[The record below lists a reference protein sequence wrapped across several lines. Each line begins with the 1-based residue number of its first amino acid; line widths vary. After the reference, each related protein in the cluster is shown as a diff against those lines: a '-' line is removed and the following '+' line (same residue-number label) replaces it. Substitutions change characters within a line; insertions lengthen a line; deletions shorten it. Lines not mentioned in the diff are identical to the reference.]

1 MLFNVQ
7 FEDAQANSLI
17 EPLLMIFNVLKV
29 YHQYPF
35 DNSIYYL
42 FIILYTV
49 YFTCIQPQPVVI
61 LKCVCIVF
69 FFFLNISDIQKRCY
83 QRRLACIEL

>member
-7 FEDAQANSLI
+7 FEDAQANSLM
-17 EPLLMIFNVLKV
+17 EPPLMIFNVLKV
-29 YHQYPF
+29 YHQFPF

-49 YFTCIQPQPVVI
+49 YFTCIRPQPV
-61 LKCVCIVF
+61 KS
-69 FFFLNISDIQKRCY
+69 FLNVCV
-83 QRRLACIEL
+83 